1 MATYTATFGVNN
13 NVLQLTLTETV
24 NANNNTSTIAYDVRV
39 LGDGYSVTYN
49 NYIRLTLNG
58 TTFYDGNPGTVV
70 GNTAITSG
78 SFTFT
83 HNSDG
88 TGSFPFTCYY
98 STVLASSG
106 AVSANISNTF
116 TCQTIARQSTVSA
129 SNGTLGTAQTLTVTR
144 ASNSYTH
151 TITYKV
157 GSATGTIVTK
167 SSSTS
172 ISWTPPLSLAS
183 QNTSGTTVSCVL
195 TCTTYNGNTSLGN
208 TTKTITLTI
217 PSSIKPTSSARTIT
231 DVGQSTFSG
240 VWVQNRSKA
249 RIVWPVSTSD
259 DYGATIRSASINFGG
274 VLYSMTV
281 LQSGT
286 NATCTSLDMPV
297 TTSGTVSYTMTATD
311 TRGRTCTQSSSITV
325 QPYSTPG
332 ITSATVVR
340 CDSGG
345 TESSTGT
352 YAKVDVTCTYATL
365 NGSNHITGTIGYLG
379 TTSTFT
385 TTTVSMVIGNG
396 GFDTNNSYTI
406 SVTVTDT
413 DGSSASVYLQLPS
426 QFVLMDF
433 HSSGTG
439 MAIGKVSDT
448 PNLFEVDLKTNFNK
462 QVTQFAP
469 SGNIKDNGTFSN
481 NQAGYLKCVEITVK
495 GGYLSAPM
503 GFDYIQ
509 RGGGFGTVWVQL
521 SNSSDYEPTVTSV
534 KSIGWLQEV
543 QVDRSVSG
551 GQATFGIW
559 VKKAENYDNIA
570 LVGFH
575 MSQYAQDKIDISIV
589 NSYMASSP
597 GGVVAQVYRPTAV

>member
-24 NANNNTSTIAYDVRV
+24 NANNNTSSIAYDVRV
-39 LGDGYSVTYN
+39 TSSGYNVTYN
-49 NYIRLTLNG
+49 NYLRLTLNG
-58 TTFYDGNPGTVV
+58 ITIYDGNPGSVIS
-70 GNTAITSG
+70 NYPIASG
-78 SFTFT
+78 TYVYT
-83 HNSDG
+83 HNADG

-106 AVSANISNTF
+106 AVSASISNTF

-167 SSSTS
+167 SSNTS

-217 PSSIKPTSSARTIT
+217 PSTIKPTSSAGTIT

-240 VWVQNRSKA
+240 VWVQNKSKA
-249 RIVWPVSTSD
+249 RVVWPVSTSD
-259 DYGATIRSASINFGG
+259 DYGATIRSATITFGG
-274 VLYSMTV
+274 VAYNMTIS
-281 LQSGT
+281 QSGT
-286 NATCTSLDMPV
+286 SFTCTSPDVPV
-297 TTSGTVSYTMTATD
+297 TSSGTVNYTMTATD

-325 QPYSTPG
+325 QAYSTPG

-345 TESSTGT
+345 TESSAGT
-352 YAKVDVTCTYATL
+352 YAKVDVTCTYSTV
-365 NGSNHITGTIGYLG
+365 NGQNHLSGTIAYLS

-385 TTTVSMVIGNG
+385 TATYSVIIGGGN
-396 GFDTNNSYTI
+396 FDTNTSYTI
-406 SVTVTDT
+406 RVTATDST
-413 DGSSASVYLQLPS
+413 GSSASVDLQLPS

-448 PNLFEVDLKTNFNK
+448 SNLFEVDLKTNFNR

-521 SNSSDYEPTVTSV
+521 SNVSNYEPTVTSA

-543 QVDRSVSG
+543 QVDRSISG

-559 VKKAENYDNIA
+559 VKKSENYDNIA

>member
-24 NANNNTSTIAYDVRV
+24 NANNNTSSIAYDVRV

-49 NYIRLTLNG
+49 NYLRLTING
-58 TTFYDGNPGTVV
+58 STFYDGNPGTVV
-70 GNTAITSG
+70 GNTSIASG
-78 SFTFT
+78 TFTFA

-106 AVSANISNTF
+106 AVSATISNTF
-116 TCQTIARQSTVSA
+116 TCQTIARQSTISA
-129 SNGTLGTAQTLTVTR
+129 SNGTLGTAQTITVTR

-157 GSATGTIVTK
+157 GSATGTIATK

-172 ISWTPPLSLAS
+172 ISWTPPLDLAS

-240 VWVQNRSKA
+240 VWVQNKSKA
-249 RIVWPVSTSD
+249 RVVWPVSTED
-259 DYGATIRSASINFGG
+259 DYGATIRSATITFGG
-274 VLYSMTV
+274 VAYNMTIS
-281 LQSGT
+281 QSGT
-286 NATCTSLDMPV
+286 SFTCTSPDMPV
-297 TTSGTVSYTMTATD
+297 TSSGTVNYSMTATD

-345 TESSTGT
+345 TESSAGT
-352 YAKVDVTCTYATL
+352 YAKVDVTCTYSTV
-365 NGSNHITGTIGYLG
+365 NGQNHLSGTIAYLN

-385 TTTVSMVIGNG
+385 TTTYSAIIGG
-396 GFDTNNSYTI
+396 GNFDTNTSYTI
-406 SVTVTDT
+406 RVSIVDS
-413 DGSSASVYLQLPS
+413 DGSAASVDLQLPS

-448 PNLFEVDLKTNFNK
+448 SNLLDVDLKTNFNK

-469 SGNIKDNGTFSN
+469 SGNINDNGTFSN
-481 NQAGYLKCVEITVK
+481 GQMGYLKLIEITVK

-503 GFDYIQ
+503 GFDFIQ
-509 RGGGFGTVWVQL
+509 RGGGFGTVWLQL
-521 SNSSDYEPTVTSV
+521 SNENSYNPSIVSV

-543 QVDRSVSG
+543 QVDHAVSG
-551 GQATFGIW
+551 GRGTYGIC
-559 VKKAENYDNIA
+559 VKKAENYDNVA

-575 MSQYAQDKIDISIV
+575 MSQYAIDKIDISLI
-589 NSYMASSP
+589 NTLPTDP
-597 GGVVAQVYRPTAV
+597 GGVVAQVYRPTTV

>member
-24 NANNNTSTIAYDVRV
+24 NANNNTSSIAYDVRV
-39 LGDGYSVTYN
+39 TSSGYNVTYN
-49 NYIRLTLNG
+49 NYLTLTLNG
-58 TTFYDGNPGTVV
+58 ITIYDGNPGSVV
-70 GNTAITSG
+70 SNYPIASG
-78 SFTFT
+78 TYVYT
-83 HNSDG
+83 HNADG

-106 AVSANISNTF
+106 AVSATISNTF
-116 TCQTIARQSTVSA
+116 TCQTIARQSTISA
-129 SNGTLGTAQTLTVTR
+129 SNGTLGTAQTITVTR

-167 SSSTS
+167 SSNTS
-172 ISWTPPLSLAS
+172 ISWPPPLSLAS
-183 QNTSGTTVSCVL
+183 QNTSGTTVSCIL

-217 PSSIKPTSSARTIT
+217 PSSVKPTSSSKTLT
-231 DVGQSTFSG
+231 ETGQSAFPG
-240 VWVQNRSKA
+240 VWVQNKSK
-249 RIVWPVSTSD
+249 VQVSWTVSTSE
-259 DYGATIRSASINFGG
+259 DYGATIRSATITFGG
-274 VLYSMTV
+274 VAYNMTV
-281 LQSGT
+281 SQSGT
-286 NATCTSLDMPV
+286 TATCTSGSIPI
-297 TTSGTVSYTMTATD
+297 TSSGTVNYSATATD
-311 TRGRTCTQSSSITV
+311 TRGRTATMSGSISV
-325 QPYSTPG
+325 QAYTTPG
-332 ITSATVVR
+332 ITSASVVR

-345 TESSTGT
+345 TTSSNGT
-352 YAKVDVTCTYATL
+352 YAKIDVTCTYSTV

-385 TTTVSMVIGNG
+385 TTTVSVVIGNG

-413 DGSSASVYLQLPS
+413 DGSSANVYLQLPS

-448 PNLFEVDLKTNFNK
+448 SNLLDVDLKTKFSK
-462 QVTQFAP
+462 QVTQLAP
-469 SGNIKDNGTFSN
+469 SGNINDNGTFSN
-481 NQAGYLKCVEITVK
+481 NQAGYLKLIEITVN
-495 GGYLSAPM
+495 GGYLSTPM
-503 GFDYIQ
+503 GFDFIQ
-509 RGGGFGTVWVQL
+509 RGGGFGTVWLQL
-521 SNSSDYEPTVTSV
+521 NNENSYNPSILSL

-543 QVDRSVSG
+543 QVDHSVSG
-551 GQATFGIW
+551 GQGTYGIY
-559 VKKAENYDNIA
+559 VKKSENYDNVA

-575 MSQYAQDKIDISIV
+575 MSQFAIDKIDISLV
-589 NSYMASSP
+589 NTLSTSP
-597 GGVVAQVYRPTAV
+597 GGVVAQVYRPTTV